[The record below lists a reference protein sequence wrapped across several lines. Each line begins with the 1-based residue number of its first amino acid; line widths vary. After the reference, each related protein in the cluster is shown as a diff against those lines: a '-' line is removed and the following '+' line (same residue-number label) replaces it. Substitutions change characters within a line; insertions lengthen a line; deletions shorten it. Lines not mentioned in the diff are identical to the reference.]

1 MAQSLKKR
9 NEVCMYNKEEKEMKK
24 LTFWLIK
31 TPGVTKNEGTV
42 ILEMTRLY
50 NKEKIWNEASQK

>member
-1 MAQSLKKR
+1 
-9 NEVCMYNKEEKEMKK
+9 MYNKEEKETKM
-24 LTFWLIK
+24 LTFWLIR

-42 ILEMTRLY
+42 ILEMTWLY